1 MYDEIE
7 GRMWTAHHEQF
18 SRTVSDAVAMLR
30 DGARRLAGWDG
41 SGHQLVAIVAALAVT
56 LLTFRGTAA

>member
-7 GRMWTAHHEQF
+7 GRIWIAHHAQF
-18 SRTVSDAVAMLR
+18 SRMIGDALAMLR

-41 SGHQLVAIVAALAVT
+41 SGHQLFAIVAAFAVT
-56 LLTFRGTAA
+56 LLTFKGTAA